1 LHLEKLTIR
10 GFKSFAE
17 GVDLFF
23 NGGITAIVGPNGCGK
38 SNVADAIRWALGEQ
52 RAKSLRCERM
62 EDIIFNGGSQL
73 EASRLAE
80 VALQI
85 GNPDG
90 VLPLESPQVEIKR
103 QLDRIGESRYYLNE
117 DNCLLRDIS
126 ELFMDTGIG
135 VNAYSLMEQ
144 NKVDMILSANQHNR
158 RFLFDEVAGI
168 TKYKHRK
175 KEALKKL
182 QETEGNIIR
191 VNDVI
196 HELERETLALKE
208 QAARA
213 ELYLQRQSELKSFDL
228 ELSWRQYTRLIQRFN
243 TITADLDEVQ
253 REIEAI
259 TTSIEETETEGET
272 KRREREGLEGTLGDA
287 QAQVRKLESEI
298 ERTES
303 DIALLKERQL
313 SSQERRKRALNEI
326 AALKEQN
333 DELNEQKKE
342 GEREREGLSN
352 SVKLDENK
360 LIAQERVLQ
369 GLSERI
375 STASEHIE
383 KWQTELINAMN
394 SSSKIQS
401 ESSTIEN
408 RLEYTTNRLSNL
420 SENTNR
426 SQEEL
431 GTAVTSLED
440 AQKQEDELA
449 SETVSIA
456 NQQRET
462 EAAIRSAQKELR
474 RLEAEMKELQEELG
488 VKVSRLKSLE
498 ELQKDYEGYYMGVR
512 AILKASE
519 LEPERFG
526 GVCGVVAEIV
536 KTSPA
541 YETAIEVALGSGIQN
556 VITETAED
564 AKAAIEFLK
573 RAKAGRVT
581 FLPLDI
587 LRARRYSGGDNLL
600 QQPGVIG
607 IASELV
613 YFDPQYT
620 VAIEQ
625 LLGNTLLVEDM
636 DTAIRISRGGEARSF
651 ASPLR
656 DRTGGARLVTLDG
669 ELINTSGAITGG
681 VSKNQTGG
689 LLKRAREIDELHA
702 EVSELSKTLGNKEKR
717 RKDTSGNLAEWQQKG
732 QNLSSSL
739 QEKQIQLAHIKKDL
753 EGYQKQRE
761 RLIQELANTQ
771 NEEKSVK
778 VEVEEL
784 ETQRDELKNQLE
796 SLEKSR
802 NVLARRIERL
812 TEQNSSEKRKLDE
825 VTKSHT
831 DLKIELA
838 GKRQRVENIEKALN
852 TVERNQDQIEQN
864 IKECQQRIESDNKV
878 REELNAQIAAEQDKF
893 LSLEGDKFQATE
905 KVEDFISQREE
916 LLNQIA
922 AAEKELRSL
931 RRKLNK
937 HNKDK
942 HGLEVANTQ
951 VKMEMNAVAGRIFEK
966 YNIPIEDI
974 QKNEEIQEEDDQLS
988 TLIEELKARIADM
1001 GSVNLMAIEDYK
1013 EHQERRQFLCA
1024 QRDDLEK
1031 SLHSTYKAIQK
1042 INETSRERFLAT
1054 FELIKDNFQEVFVQL
1069 FGGGETELLLSRNGG
1084 RKRKPKEQD
1093 ADDGFDTLRTQPKE
1107 LSALVEEAIGYE
1119 ENPSPAADD
1128 VLECGIDIIA
1138 RPPGKR
1144 PQSIAALSGGER
1156 SLVAIALLFAIFKIK
1171 PSPFCVLDEVDA
1183 ALDEANIL
1191 RFTNLIRAFSKDT
1204 QFIIITH
1211 NKRTMEIADVMYGV
1225 TMEKA
1230 GVSKL
1235 VSMKLNR

>member
-1 LHLEKLTIR
+1 MHLDKLSIR

-17 GVDLFF
+17 GVELLFD
-23 NGGITAIVGPNGCGK
+23 GGITAIVGPNGCGK

-52 RAKSLRCERM
+52 SAKSLRCEKM

-73 EASRLAE
+73 EPSRLAE
-80 VALQI
+80 VALRI
-85 GNPDG
+85 GDSDG
-90 VLPLESPQVEIKR
+90 VLPLESPDVEIKR
-103 QLDRIGESRYYLNE
+103 QLDRLGDSRYYLNE
-117 DNCLLRDIS
+117 DNCLRRNIS

-144 NKVDMILSANQHNR
+144 NKVDMILDTHQRSR

-182 QETEGNIIR
+182 QETEGNLIR
-191 VNDVI
+191 INDVI

-213 ELYLQRQSELKSFDL
+213 ELYLQRQSELKSL
-228 ELSWRQYTRLIQRFN
+228 EVELNWRQYHRFTQRLN
-243 TITADLDEVQ
+243 TIQADLDEVQ
-253 REIEAI
+253 QGIEE
-259 TTSIEETETEGET
+259 TTKAIEETETEGET
-272 KRREREGLEGTLGDA
+272 KRREREELQGAISEA
-287 QAQVRKLESEI
+287 QAQVRKLESDI

-303 DIALLKERQL
+303 NIALLKERQL
-313 SSQERRKRALNEI
+313 SSQERRKRALGEI
-326 AALKEQN
+326 EALEKQN
-333 DELNEQKKE
+333 DELNEQKE
-342 GEREREGLSN
+342 QAEQEREGLAN
-352 SVKLDENK
+352 AIKLDENK

-375 STASEHIE
+375 SAASEHIE
-383 KWQTELINAMN
+383 KWQTELINVMN

-401 ESSTIEN
+401 ELSTISN
-408 RLEYTTNRLSNL
+408 NLEHSTDKLNNL

-431 GTAVTSLED
+431 TIVDAALAN
-440 AQKQEDELA
+440 AQKQNDELEA
-449 SETVSIA
+449 DTTGIA

-462 EAAIRSAQKELR
+462 EAAIRSAQQELR
-474 RLEAEMKELQEELG
+474 RLEAEMKELQDELG

-498 ELQKDYEGYYMGVR
+498 ELQRDYEGYYTGVR

-519 LEPERFG
+519 FEPERFG
-526 GVCGVVAEIV
+526 GICGVIAEII
-536 KTSPA
+536 KTSPD
-541 YETAIEVALGSGIQN
+541 YEIAIEVALGSGIQN
-556 VITETAED
+556 VITESAED
-564 AKAAIEFLK
+564 AKTAIEFLK

-587 LRARRYSGGDNLL
+587 LRARRYSGGENLL
-600 QQPGVIG
+600 QQPGTIG

-620 VAIEQ
+620 VAIEH

-636 DTAIRISRGGEARSF
+636 DTAIRISRLERG
-651 ASPLR
+651 
-656 DRTGGARLVTLDG
+656 GGARLVTLDG

-681 VSKNQTGG
+681 VSKTQTGG
-689 LLKRAREIDELHA
+689 LLRRAREIDELHV
-702 EVSELSKTLGNKEKR
+702 EVASHSKTLQSKEKKR
-717 RKDTSGNLAEWQQKG
+717 RNTNEKLTELQQKG

-739 QEKQIQLAHIKKDL
+739 QEKQIQLAHIRKDL
-753 EGYQKQRE
+753 EGYKKQRE
-761 RLIQELANTQ
+761 RLTQELADTQ

-778 VEVEEL
+778 MEVGKL
-784 ETQRDELKNQLE
+784 EAKKADLKSQLE
-796 SLEKSR
+796 ALEKSR
-802 NVLARRIERL
+802 NALARRIERL

-825 VTKSHT
+825 VAKLHT

-838 GKRQRVENIEKALN
+838 GKRQRVQNIETALK
-852 TVERNQDQIEQN
+852 TVEGNQAQIEQN
-864 IKECQQRIESDNKV
+864 IRERQKSIKSDDKI

-905 KVEDFISQREE
+905 KVEELTSQREG

-937 HNKDK
+937 YNQDK
-942 HGLEVANTQ
+942 HGLEVAKTQ
-951 VKMEMNAVAGRIFEK
+951 VKMEMNAIASRVLDK
-966 YNIPIEDI
+966 YNISVDEI
-974 QKNEEIQEEDDQLS
+974 QKNDEIQEEDDQLAM
-988 TLIEELKARIADM
+988 LIDELKARIADM

-1013 EHQERRQFLCA
+1013 GHQERRQFLCE

-1054 FELIKDNFQEVFVQL
+1054 FELIKTNFQEVFAQL
-1069 FGGGETELLLSRNGG
+1069 FGGGETDLLLTRNGD
-1084 RKRKPKEQD
+1084 RKRKPEEQD
-1093 ADDGFDTLRTQPKE
+1093 TDDE

-1119 ENPSPAADD
+1119 ENPSPAEDD
-1128 VLECGIDIIA
+1128 ILECGIDIIA

-1156 SLVAIALLFAIFKIK
+1156 ALVAIALLFAIFKIK

-1183 ALDEANIL
+1183 ALDDANVL
-1191 RFTNLIRAFSKDT
+1191 RFTNLIRAFSQDT

-1211 NKRTMEIADVMYGV
+1211 NKRTMEIADIMYGV

-1235 VSMKLNR
+1235 VSMKLNK